1 MKDPLLNDERQI
13 GDLLPAGFDPHLS
26 MRILA
31 DYLHSL
37 ETSFEELKKTS
48 SAERRNLQSEQRTL
62 LKTCEDQQQ
71 QIDRL
76 TNDLMDLTNTLEE
89 QESLLSTANQ
99 KVANFEKQFKK
110 LHRENSDLTN
120 RLTQK
125 ENDANFFHQEL
136 ERCRSES
143 EQAFNSLNSANNK
156 LEELERRL
164 AVERETAAAHEKEAR
179 RLTLDLSES
188 HGKNLITER
197 RLEEMVL
204 KYGEEIKRLNE
215 RLNADAQHEAALLK
229 KRVRSSL
236 GPEIRDMEK
245 ISSDKLSIETAS
257 NLKALLGRFIAKLEQ
272 AGIDLK

>member
-1 MKDPLLNDERQI
+1 MKAPLLNDERQI
-13 GDLLPAGFDPHLS
+13 SDLLPAGFDPHQA

-31 DYLHSL
+31 DYLRSL
-37 ETSFEELKKTS
+37 EASFEELKKTS
-48 SAERRNLQSEQRTL
+48 AAEKRNLLSEQRTL

-76 TNDLMDLTNTLEE
+76 TNDLMDLTNTMEE
-89 QESLLSTANQ
+89 QESQLATANQ
-99 KVANFEKQFKK
+99 KVANYEKQSKK

-143 EQAFNSLNSANNK
+143 EHAFNSLNSANNK

-164 AVERETAAAHEKEAR
+164 AAERETAAAHEKEAR

-188 HGKNLITER
+188 QGKNLIIER
-197 RLEEMVL
+197 KLEDTVI
-204 KYGEEIKRLNE
+204 KYGDEIKRLNE

-236 GPEIRDMEK
+236 APEIRDLEK
-245 ISSDKLSIETAS
+245 MSADKLSIEAAS